1 MQTAVASARAG
12 FQKPSDSGKAE
23 AVTEN
28 VPFHSL
34 ASQIQ
39 NLRGCPVTRAPVWGG
54 RKGGRRAGRRGG
66 RRGGR
71 KGGRKG
77 GRYYKGST
85 MVDAI

>member
-23 AVTEN
+23 AVTGN
-28 VPFHSL
+28 VPFHSPT
-34 ASQIQ
+34 SQIQ
-39 NLRGCPVTRAPVWGG
+39 NLRGCPVWGG